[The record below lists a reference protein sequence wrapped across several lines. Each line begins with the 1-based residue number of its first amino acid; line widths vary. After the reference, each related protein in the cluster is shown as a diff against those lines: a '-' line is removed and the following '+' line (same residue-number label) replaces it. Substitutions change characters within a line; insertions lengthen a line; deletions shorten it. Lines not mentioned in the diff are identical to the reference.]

1 MLARNFALLLVLLS
15 ASPALGDRNTLCDDG
30 EPLGISCGVILPQ
43 VEPDS
48 LSYVMCGSGNALFA
62 LQAGCYLCVDA
73 ATCVGLGTSMKLNPG
88 GQGNTNAHVLPK
100 ANGNDISVLLQD
112 QTDHTP
118 DEAAYE
124 QVTAI
129 ANANFAGAAAQVD
142 DTKDSDPAKH
152 RPKEVS
158 NWWFS
163 LPGGLALVA
172 LGMAINNRMPSR
184 RRGFQRLQDTNRQDP
199 TSLFQENINPF
210 CNNLSDED
218 LAIETAGHFQGD
230 PSNSESEEAQFLPS
244 AELEEDEFTQAE
256 SEAIKRAVLLHI
268 KEFDEEEEEEEEEV
282 EI

>member
-1 MLARNFALLLVLLS
+1 MVL
-15 ASPALGDRNTLCDDG
+15 
-30 EPLGISCGVILPQ
+30 
-43 VEPDS
+43 
-48 LSYVMCGSGNALFA
+48 
-62 LQAGCYLCVDA
+62 
-73 ATCVGLGTSMKLNPG
+73 
-88 GQGNTNAHVLPK
+88 
-100 ANGNDISVLLQD
+100 
-112 QTDHTP
+112 
-118 DEAAYE
+118 
-124 QVTAI
+124 
-129 ANANFAGAAAQVD
+129 
-142 DTKDSDPAKH
+142 
-152 RPKEVS
+152 
-158 NWWFS
+158 

-230 PSNSESEEAQFLPS
+230 LSNSESEEAQFLPS